1 MSSLSVGCASITIT
15 PPVGTPMDGYSA
27 RQGVSQGVHDDLYV
41 RALVFDD
48 GRERAALVSCDL
60 IGVDRRL
67 VAAVRQQA
75 SEATGIPA
83 DHIMVSAI
91 HTHSGPAGLRR
102 GMDEALA
109 ELTARHIAG
118 AIAAADHEK
127 RSGVLKVGTCTV
139 DSVSQNRRDPSWP
152 IDTALRLLLVDS
164 PEPGEPPLA
173 AIINFAC
180 HATVLFRTNL
190 LLSADYP
197 GCAVRTFEK
206 LLPETACLFLQGA
219 CANVNPVWMEQDF
232 GEVERVGAIVGS
244 AAARLALE
252 LRPLGRGQRAW
263 NIRWDELTEK
273 PVTAGELVPEV
284 RLRAA
289 SRHMELPLRPLMPL
303 EEYDA
308 RLSDLGRRL
317 EALPSDAPPDQRRA
331 LLQELTRLRTERM
344 VAQRSAEQG
353 EARRALHPEIMAIGL
368 GPDLAIL
375 GLPGEFFVET
385 AEAIEQASGIRHLL
399 VAAYTNHYVGYVC
412 PPEVYEEGGYEAGVT
427 LFAPE
432 AEAIVK
438 RAALAVLNEAMGS

>member
-232 GEVERVGAIVGS
+232 GEVERVGAIVGG

-252 LRPLGRGQRAW
+252 LRPLGCGQRAW

-273 PVTAGELVPEV
+273 PVTAGELVSEV

-308 RLSDLGRRL
+308 RLSDLGGRL
-317 EALPSDAPPDQRRA
+317 EALPPDAPPDRRHA

-344 VAQRSAEQG
+344 VAQRSAEQLQD
-353 EARRALHPEIMAIGL
+353 RRTLHPEVMAL
-368 GPDLAIL
+368 AFGPRAAIL

-385 AEAIEQASGIRHLL
+385 AEAIERASGVRRLL
-399 VAAYTNHYVGYVC
+399 VAAYANHYVGYVC
-412 PPEVYEEGGYEAGVT
+412 PPHVYEEGGYEAGVT
-427 LFAPE
+427 PFTPE

-438 RAALAVLNEAMGS
+438 REALAVLNEATGS

>member
-1 MSSLSVGCASITIT
+1 MSTLSVGSASIAVT
-15 PPVGTPMDGYSA
+15 PPVGTAMEGYSA
-27 RQGVSQGVHDDLYV
+27 RQGVSQGVHDDLYA
-41 RALVFDD
+41 RALVLDD
-48 GRERAALVSCDL
+48 GLTRAALVSCDL

-83 DHIMVSAI
+83 DHIMIAAI
-91 HTHSGPAGLRR
+91 HTHAGPAGLRR

-118 AIAAADHEK
+118 AIAAADREK
-127 RSGVLKVGTCTV
+127 RPGVLKVGRCAI

-152 IDTALRLLLVDS
+152 IDTALRLLLLDS

-173 AIINFAC
+173 AVINFAC
-180 HATVLFRTNL
+180 HATVLYHTNL

-197 GCAVRTFEK
+197 AYAVRTFQR

-219 CANVNPVWMEQDF
+219 CANVNPAWMEQDF
-232 GEVERVGAIVGS
+232 AEVERVGTIVGS

-252 LRPLGRGQRAW
+252 MRPLGRVQRAW

-273 PVTAGELVPEV
+273 PVTAGELVPEA
-284 RLRAA
+284 RLRVA

-308 RLSDLGRRL
+308 RLSELGKRL
-317 EALPSDAPPDQRRA
+317 DALPSDAGPDQRHA
-331 LLQELTRLRTERM
+331 LLQEITRLRTERM
-344 VAQRSAEQG
+344 VAQRSTELG
-353 EARRALHPEIMAIGL
+353 ESRPALHPEIMAIGL

-385 AEAIEQASGIRHLL
+385 AEAIERASAIRHLL
-399 VAAYTNHYVGYVC
+399 VACYANHYVGYVC
-412 PPEVYEEGGYEAGVT
+412 PPEAYEEGGYEVGVT

-438 RAALAVLNEAMGS
+438 REALAALSEAMGS